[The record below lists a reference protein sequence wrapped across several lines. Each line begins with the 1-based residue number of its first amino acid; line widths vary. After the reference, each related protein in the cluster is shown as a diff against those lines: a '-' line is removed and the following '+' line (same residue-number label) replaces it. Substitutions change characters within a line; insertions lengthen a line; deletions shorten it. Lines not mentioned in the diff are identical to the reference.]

1 MLLPKLVLYSA
12 PKDES
17 SASLTAGTALTRE
30 RIFRKCIIL
39 RIVRQSRGWNGS
51 RGASPR
57 NSRRKQ

>member
-1 MLLPKLVLYSA
+1 MPLPKLALRNA

-17 SASLTAGTALTRE
+17 SASLTTGTASTRE
-30 RIFRKCIIL
+30 YFRNGIIL
-39 RIVRQSRGWNGS
+39 RIVRQSRVWNGS